1 MRIAMITASPRNVA
15 AGSGTFVASVGVA
28 DGLRAL
34 GHEVD
39 LITPGTAPGPL
50 GFTVH
55 RLWFN
60 RRLHPQ
66 RVRSADVVVGWDM
79 DGYRLA
85 GKTHGTFAT
94 YIHGQL
100 ADEARFERGWVA
112 LAMRLQARA
121 ERVSVQRA
129 DRVVTVSEYSRRR
142 IATVYDRSVDD
153 IHVVPPAFDA
163 QGWAEALEA
172 VPPATGDGPPRILSV
187 CHLYPRKDVATLVRA
202 AVRVRAVEPAVRIEI
217 VGDGPERTRLTRL
230 VRRLGLQGTVRLHGQ
245 VPFGSLV
252 AHYAACDVF
261 CLPSLQEGFGLVF
274 LEAMAAGKPVVG
286 CRGSAVEELIRP
298 DETGLLAPPRDPDG
312 LADVLLALLRDP
324 QRRRRLGMA
333 GPSIARRYDQIPVAR
348 RLLDAVA
355 PITHRGER

>member
-1 MRIAMITASPRNVA
+1 MVTATPRSVA
-15 AGSGTFVASVGVA
+15 HGSGTFVASVGVA

-39 LITPGTAPGPL
+39 LIAPGTSPGPL

-60 RRLHPQ
+60 RRLHPD

-85 GKTHGTFAT
+85 GRTRGTFAA

-112 LAMRLQARA
+112 RAMRLQARA
-121 ERVSVQRA
+121 ERASVQRA

-142 IATVYDRSVDD
+142 IAALYGRSVDD
-153 IHVVPPAFDA
+153 IHVVPPPFDD
-163 QGWAEALEA
+163 QGWADALET
-172 VPPATGDGPPRILSV
+172 VPPSAGDGPPRVLCV

-202 AVRVRAVEPAVRIEI
+202 AAHVRAADPAVRFDV
-217 VGDGPERTRLTRL
+217 VGDGPERTHLAAL
-230 VRRLGLQGTVRLHGQ
+230 VRQLGLQATVHLHGQ
-245 VPFGSLV
+245 VTFSSLV
-252 AHYAACDVF
+252 AHYARCDVF

-274 LEAMAAGKPVVG
+274 VEAMAAGKPVVG

-298 DETGLLAPPRDPDG
+298 DETGLLAPPSDPDR
-312 LADVLLALLRDP
+312 LADVLLTLLRDP
-324 QRRRRLGMA
+324 NRRRRLGMA
-333 GPSIARRYDQIPVAR
+333 GPAVARRYAQIPVAR

-355 PITHRGER
+355 PDHAPR